1 MFVTIAT
8 LLGGLGLF
16 MLAVSMITD
25 GLKLAGG
32 DALQQILHRSTA
44 TTLRGIGSGVL
55 VTGLVQS
62 SSAVT
67 VATIGFVNAGFLTL
81 PQALG
86 VVYGANVG
94 TTMTSWLVAAV
105 GFDFKIETLA
115 LPLVGFG
122 MLARLLGA
130 SRRSGALGQA
140 VAGFGLFFIGI
151 DVLRDGFAGIT
162 ERVDVAEFA
171 PQGVMGLALYVLLG
185 VVMTVATQSSSAAIA
200 LTLSAAT
207 AGTVSIGAG
216 AAMVIG
222 AGIGTT
228 STAVF
233 AALGATANARRVAAG
248 HVLFNVLTGSIAF
261 ALLPLLIWLVFTLGD
276 ALGAAAPAAVLALF
290 HTTYK
295 LLGLLLLW
303 PFTGRLAAFLSRRF
317 VTTSET
323 LARPMYLD
331 RTVLVAP
338 TLALDALR
346 AELLRA
352 MALARSIVAET
363 VSAERA
369 GDGPSQAQSQGLR
382 GLLANIEGFVTS
394 LEANRLPE
402 DLAANVALVLRVVN
416 YLEDV
421 VSLAEDTLRQRSELA
436 AVSRPPVLD
445 TIAAFQA
452 AVLDQVSR
460 SDADAEDFDAAA
472 LEGGYD
478 ALRQQWHELKSVLLD
493 AAGRGLIPASRLNGA
508 LESLRGTLKVAEQ
521 LTKATRRLSLMTH

>member
-1 MFVTIAT
+1 MVVTIAT

-32 DALQQILHRSTA
+32 DALQQILHRSTS

-86 VVYGANVG
+86 VVYGANIG

-105 GFDFKIETLA
+105 GFDFKLETVA
-115 LPLVGFG
+115 LPLVGLG

-130 SRRSGALGQA
+130 SSRAGALGQA
-140 VAGFGLFFIGI
+140 LAGFGLFFIGI
-151 DVLRDGFAGIT
+151 DVLRGGFQGVTAQ
-162 ERVDVAEFA
+162 VDVAEFA
-171 PQGVMGLALYVLLG
+171 PEGVIGLALYVVLG
-185 VVMTVATQSSSAAIA
+185 IVMTVATQSSSAAIA
-200 LTLSAAT
+200 LTLSAAS

-228 STAVF
+228 STAVL
-233 AALGATANARRVAAG
+233 AAVGATANARRVAAG

-261 ALLPLLIWLVFTLGD
+261 VLLPVMIWLVFTLGG
-276 ALGAAAPAAVLALF
+276 AFGAAAPAAVLALF

-295 LLGLLLLW
+295 FLGMLLLW
-303 PFTGRLAAFLSRRF
+303 PFTGRLADFLSRRF
-317 VTTSET
+317 VTASEAI
-323 LARPMYLD
+323 ARPVYLD
-331 RTVLVAP
+331 RNVLVAP

-352 MALARSIVAET
+352 SALARGIVAET
-363 VSAERA
+363 VSAESA
-369 GDGPSQAQSQGLR
+369 SDGSSPAQRQGLR
-382 GLLANIEGFVTS
+382 GLLGNIEGFVTG

-402 DLAANVALVLRVVN
+402 DLAANVPLVLRVVN

-421 VSLAEDTLRQRSELA
+421 VSLGDDVDRQRAELA
-436 AVSRPPVLD
+436 AISRPPVAD
-445 TIAAFQA
+445 AIAGFEA
-452 AVLDQVSR
+452 AVLEQVAR
-460 SDADAEDFDAAA
+460 GDADADGFDAAA
-472 LEGGYD
+472 LEAEYE
-478 ALRQQWHELKSVLLD
+478 ALKRRWHELKSVLLE

-508 LESLRGTLKVAEQ
+508 LEALRSTLKMAEQ
-521 LTKATRRLSLMTH
+521 LTKAARRISLMTH